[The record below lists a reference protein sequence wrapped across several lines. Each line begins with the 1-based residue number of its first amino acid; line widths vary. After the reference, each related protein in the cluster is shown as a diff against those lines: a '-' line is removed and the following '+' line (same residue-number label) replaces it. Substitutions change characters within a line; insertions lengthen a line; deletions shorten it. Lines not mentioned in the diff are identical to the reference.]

1 LANQMSQR
9 LSTRRL
15 ANMTVNMACNSF
27 EGYKK
32 NEEREER
39 RKEWKDRRVG
49 KMLNHFTAQIN
60 VMPATQKPMAVTSN
74 IIYHFWV

>member
-27 EGYKK
+27 EGYNKK
-32 NEEREER
+32 KGEREER
-39 RKEWKDRRVG
+39 RNE
-49 KMLNHFTAQIN
+49 
-60 VMPATQKPMAVTSN
+60 
-74 IIYHFWV
+74 